1 MQLFIAFAI
10 KFFSFTNN
18 IFMDKNAIFT
28 DMAVEFCKHK
38 HRKDDG
44 LIKYYEVEV
53 DESLSQKLG
62 KPCGKYATLETT
74 AVVNGENT
82 EYTRVID
89 ALSSCLKSYCKGC
102 DKVMAVGLGNPDLTA
117 DALGDRVFK
126 RLSVNRHLADD
137 KKYLCALTPNV
148 LGMTGIESFDIIS
161 AVADRV
167 KPDVIVVV
175 DALTAAAA
183 SRIATAFQVTDS
195 GITPG
200 SGVENHRRRLD
211 ESSLGI
217 RTVSVGVPLVVYSST
232 IARDYCACDCRQH
245 GDMIVTPKD
254 VDILVEDCA
263 SIIAGAINSAF
274 GGKRVAKS
282 N

>member
-1 MQLFIAFAI
+1 
-10 KFFSFTNN
+10 
-18 IFMDKNAIFT
+18 MDQNAVFT
-28 DMAVEFCKHK
+28 DMAVEFCRHK
-38 HRKDDG
+38 HHKDDG

-53 DESLSQKLG
+53 DQTLSKQLG

-74 AVVNGENT
+74 AVIKGENS
-82 EYTRVID
+82 EYHRVVD
-89 ALSSCLKSYCKGC
+89 ALTSCLKSYCKGC
-102 DKVMAVGLGNPDLTA
+102 DKVLAVGLGNPDLTA

-126 RLSVNRHLADD
+126 RLSVNRHLSGNDD
-137 KKYLCALTPNV
+137 NKYLCALTPNV

-161 AVADRV
+161 AVVDRV
-167 KPDVIVVV
+167 KPNAVVVV

-211 ESSLGI
+211 EKSLGV

-232 IARDYCACDCRQH
+232 IVRDYCACDSMPHC
-245 GDMIVTPKD
+245 DMIVTPKD

-263 SIIAGAINSAF
+263 SIIAGAINNAF
-274 GGKRVAKS
+274 GGEKVRA
-282 N
+282 

>member
-1 MQLFIAFAI
+1 
-10 KFFSFTNN
+10 
-18 IFMDKNAIFT
+18 MDKYAVYT

-38 HRKDDG
+38 HNKDDG
-44 LIKYYEVEV
+44 LIKYYEVNV
-53 DESLSQKLG
+53 DETMSKQLG

-74 AVVNGENT
+74 AVVKGENDK
-82 EYTRVID
+82 YKRVID
-89 ALSSCLKSYCKGC
+89 ALTSSLKSYCSGC

-126 RLSVNRHLADD
+126 RLCVNRHLNGDG
-137 KKYLCALTPNV
+137 KYLCALTPNV

-167 KPDVIVVV
+167 KPDVIVVI

-211 ESSLGI
+211 ERTLGI

-232 IARDYCACDCRQH
+232 IARDYCACDAEPRC
-245 GDMIVTPKD
+245 DMIVTPKD

-263 SIIAGAINSAF
+263 SIIAGAINNAF
-274 GGKRVAKS
+274 SFGRSTGA
-282 N
+282 

>member
-1 MQLFIAFAI
+1 
-10 KFFSFTNN
+10 
-18 IFMDKNAIFT
+18 MDKNAVYT

-38 HRKDDG
+38 HNKDDG
-44 LIKYYEVEV
+44 LIKYYEVNV
-53 DESLSQKLG
+53 DEAMSKQLG
-62 KPCGKYATLETT
+62 KPCGKYATLETS
-74 AVVNGENT
+74 AVVKGENNK
-82 EYTRVID
+82 YKRVID
-89 ALSSCLKSYCKGC
+89 ALTSSLKSYCNGC

-126 RLSVNRHLADD
+126 RLCVNRHLSGGN
-137 KKYLCALTPNV
+137 KYLCALTPNV

-183 SRIATAFQVTDS
+183 NRIATAFQVTDS

-211 ESSLGI
+211 ERTLGI

-232 IARDYCACDCRQH
+232 IVRDYCACNAEPHC
-245 GDMIVTPKD
+245 DMIVTPKD
-254 VDILVEDCA
+254 VDILVDDCA
-263 SIIAGAINSAF
+263 SIIAGAINNAF
-274 GGKRVAKS
+274 SYAK
-282 N
+282 